1 MLVVVIL
8 TVIIL
13 IEIIQYFFNKFNAD
27 FYTMSFNEG
36 IELNILE
43 LEATTPITL
52 VEDSSYLKSYIYDKE
67 TKNYFYRLGFK
78 NKSNLDFFK
87 EKLGKYKNINRWKL
101 NIFLS

>member
-1 MLVVVIL
+1 MSQLSWLALLVVTIL

-43 LEATTPITL
+43 LESDTSISII
-52 VEDSSYLKSYIYDKE
+52 EDSSYLKSYIYDK
-67 TKNYFYRLGFK
+67 
-78 NKSNLDFFK
+78 
-87 EKLGKYKNINRWKL
+87 KLK
-101 NIFLS
+101 IFL